1 MGKKA
6 GKQTF
11 EISNP
16 PTIISTGTVAGPF
29 EGQGPLA
36 SDLDVIVSDIRDGQ
50 TTYEQG
56 ERSMLTKACRLALDH
71 ASHSISEVDL
81 FLAGDLLNQIIS
93 SSFTAA
99 TLGLPYLGLYG
110 ACSTM
115 AEGLGLGAMILDGGF
130 VGSVLVATSS
140 HNSATERQ
148 YRYPTEYGGQRR
160 PYQQWTVTGAG
171 AALLGYTGSGPRITA
186 VTVGKVI
193 DMGCKDPL
201 NMGAAMAP
209 AAADTIAAYFSDTK
223 SDPSSLDLIFTGDL
237 GEVGLNLCRE
247 ELAEAGIELGDK
259 LHDCG
264 LMIYD
269 RTKQDVHAGGSG
281 CAASALV
288 FLGHVY
294 KGLQKKEMNR
304 VLLIGTGSLHSPT
317 SYMQGENIP
326 CIAHAVR
333 IERG

>member
-1 MGKKA
+1 MGKKI

-11 EISNP
+11 EIANP

-29 EGQGPLA
+29 EGEGPLA
-36 SDLDVIVSDIRDGQ
+36 NDLDKIVGDTRDGQ

-56 ERSMLTKACRLALDH
+56 ERSMLTKACQLALDH
-71 ASHSISEVDL
+71 ASRSASEVDL

-93 SSFTAA
+93 ANFTAA
-99 TLGLPYLGLYG
+99 TLGIPFLGLYG
-110 ACSTM
+110 ACST
-115 AEGLGLGAMILDGGF
+115 AIEGLGLSAMLLDGGF
-130 VGSVLVATSS
+130 LGAALIATSS
-140 HNSATERQ
+140 HNSTAERQ

-171 AALLGYTGSGPRITA
+171 AALLGYTGSGPKITA
-186 VTVGKVI
+186 VTVGKVV

-209 AAADTIAAYFSDTK
+209 AAADTIAAYFSDTGW
-223 SDPSSLDLIFTGDL
+223 DPNSFDLILTGDL
-237 GEVGLNLCRE
+237 GAVGVNLCQE
-247 ELAEAGIELGDK
+247 ELAEQGVKLGDK
-259 LHDCG
+259 FNDCG

-269 RTKQDVHAGGSG
+269 RQNQDIHAGGSG

-288 FLGHVY
+288 ALGHIY
-294 KGLQKKEMNR
+294 KRLQKKELQR
-304 VLLIGTGSLHSPT
+304 ILLVGTGSLHST
-317 SYMQGENIP
+317 TTFMQGENIP

-333 IERG
+333 IEGG

>member
-1 MGKKA
+1 MGKKT

-36 SDLDVIVSDIRDGQ
+36 SDLDEIVEDVRDGQ
-50 TTYEQG
+50 ATYEQG
-56 ERSMLTKACRLALDH
+56 ERSMLTKACQLALDH
-71 ASHSISEVDL
+71 ASRSTDEVDL
-81 FLAGDLLNQIIS
+81 FLAGDLLNQIVS

-99 TLGLPYLGLYG
+99 TLGIPFLGLYG
-110 ACSTM
+110 ACSTA

-130 VGSVLVATSS
+130 AGSVLAATSS
-140 HNSATERQ
+140 HNFAAERQ

-171 AALLGYTGSGPRITA
+171 AALLGYTDSGPKITA
-186 VTVGKVI
+186 VTIGKI
-193 DMGCKDPL
+193 ADMGCKDPL

-209 AAADTIAAYFSDTK
+209 AAADTIATYFSDTK
-223 SDPSSLDLIFTGDL
+223 WDPNSFDLILTGDL
-237 GEVGLNLCRE
+237 GEVGLALCRE
-247 ELAEAGIELGDK
+247 ELAEKGIDLGDK
-259 LHDCG
+259 LYDCG
-264 LMIYD
+264 LLIYD
-269 RTKQDVHAGGSG
+269 RKKQDVHAGGSG
-281 CAASALV
+281 CASSALV
-288 FLGHVY
+288 LLGHIY
-294 KGLQKKEMNR
+294 KRFKKKEINR

-317 SYMQGENIP
+317 TYMQGENIP

-333 IERG
+333 IEG